1 MTQSPNG
8 YETKKN
14 KTASRFFWAAIL
26 VLAGLTLL
34 LTLVGT
40 LRNSEPAGPTTF
52 EIPKTTLE
60 TILSEAAE
68 KAQVI
73 VAPETETI
81 LQNVYAPVYA
91 AIPEYADFHYSVLG
105 EYVELTEAAFG
116 QMSHGLYDRLFK
128 GFEQRLSDAAT
139 LLDQK
144 YSEAYRSA
152 LKEQIETTIP
162 TEQLSLPLG
171 ELTQAALEDAVSRA
185 RVTLPL
191 ASVVAGVAGSG
202 TLKVVAATVAKKMAA
217 KVAAKA
223 AAKGVAKGGG
233 FLAGAGGGA
242 LLCSWSGP
250 GAALCGIVGG
260 TAAWLL
266 ADAAVVNIDEY
277 FNRDEF
283 EAELRALIDED
294 RAARQLLIEE
304 ALRNKA
310 AQMDAATNEI
320 MKDFTLRDLSSGN

>member
-1 MTQSPNG
+1 MTQPPNG

-14 KTASRFFWAAIL
+14 MTSSRFFWAAIL
-26 VLAGLTLL
+26 ALAGITILL
-34 LTLVGT
+34 SLVGS

-52 EIPKTTLE
+52 EIQKTTLE
-60 TILSEAAE
+60 TILSGAAE
-68 KAQVI
+68 KAQAI
-73 VAPETETI
+73 VAPEAELL
-81 LQNVYAPVYA
+81 LQNVYAPVYM
-91 AIPEYADFHYSVLG
+91 AIPKYAEFHYSVLG

-116 QMSHGLYDRLFK
+116 QMSHQIYDRLFN
-128 GFEQRLSDAAT
+128 GFEQRLSDAVL

-144 YSEAYRSA
+144 YSEAYRRA
-152 LKEQIETTIP
+152 LEEQIEATIL
-162 TEQLSLPLG
+162 TKKLSLPLG
-171 ELTQAALEDAVSRA
+171 ELTQAALEDAIGRA

-191 ASVVAGVAGSG
+191 ATVAAGVAGSG

-260 TAAWLL
+260 TAAWLIT
-266 ADAAVVNIDEY
+266 DAAVVNIDEY
-277 FNRDEF
+277 FNRNEF

-310 AQMDAATNEI
+310 TQMDAATKEI